1 MSLTRH
7 WRWLG
12 LGLLAIGA
20 VYAWFDFQDRHSEAS
35 LLARANQ
42 YWEARRLNDYLSAY
56 ELEAETASGQLAPDE
71 VETRPEWGQR
81 LHSFKLGPVE
91 YFNDHAEIELT
102 TDFTIREF
110 TKPMGASTKKDLW
123 TFIKGRW
130 YHGAPEKG
138 GAGIR
143 KPGSAQP
150 PQPANPP
157 EPAPAAAPAQ

>member
-1 MSLTRH
+1 MSLKQH
-7 WRWLG
+7 WKWLAVG
-12 LGLLAIGA
+12 ALLLAAG
-20 VYAWFDFQDRHSEAS
+20 YAWFDFQNRHSEAT

-42 YWEARRLNDYLSAY
+42 YWEARRLNDYLTAY
-56 ELEAETASGQLAPDE
+56 ELEAETANGQLAPDE

-130 YHGAPEKG
+130 YHGAAEKG

-157 EPAPAAAPAQ
+157 EPVPAPAPVQ

>member
-1 MSLTRH
+1 
-7 WRWLG
+7 
-12 LGLLAIGA
+12 
-20 VYAWFDFQDRHSEAS
+20 
-35 LLARANQ
+35 
-42 YWEARRLNDYLSAY
+42 
-56 ELEAETASGQLAPDE
+56 
-71 VETRPEWGQR
+71 
-81 LHSFKLGPVE
+81 VE

>member
-1 MSLTRH
+1 MSLMRH
-7 WRWLG
+7 WK
-12 LGLLAIGA
+12 LLAFCMMLAGA
-20 VYAWFDFQDRHSEAS
+20 VYGWFDFQQRHSEAS
-35 LLARANQ
+35 LLARAND
-42 YWEARRLNDYLSAY
+42 YWEARRLNDYLTAY
-56 ELEAETASGQLAPDE
+56 ELEAETANGQLAPDE

-102 TDFTIREF
+102 TEYTIREF
-110 TKPMGASTKKDLW
+110 TRPMGASTKKDLW

-150 PQPANPP
+150 PQAANPT
-157 EPAPAAAPAQ
+157 EPAPVPEH